1 MSTSKRLNGHP
12 HAHTHNWIEP
22 DTHWPTMC
30 TSLVLACSVSL
41 SLSFSSRSIRCIGKS
56 CLTSACTNRKL
67 IEFQQITIRV
77 FSCCLRA
84 RLQIFGNIQ
93 MQMQMTAWEETN
105 YYIGNSVSLSLL
117 QNIFYDRHFWFS
129 RLVVRLK
136 CFLQFLIG
144 ECVCACALLHK
155 IFAIRANES
164 SFLWMEWECM
174 DPSCEYMFLSL
185 ARSRLLCFLL
195 LLYPFNFHN
204 NLHTAILLSLHA
216 TDASAIHRLTLNLIA
231 LILQT
236 RIHSEPS
243 RKQINANWFKAF
255 LRANVKTHSNV
266 IKFSHSLSLAP
277 AIVATL
283 LFGSLRHCYC
293 SNWTQITGSYSHLLY
308 SSFFALFLP
317 IYR

>member
-1 MSTSKRLNGHP
+1 
-12 HAHTHNWIEP
+12 
-22 DTHWPTMC
+22 
-30 TSLVLACSVSL
+30 
-41 SLSFSSRSIRCIGKS
+41 
-56 CLTSACTNRKL
+56 
-67 IEFQQITIRV
+67 
-77 FSCCLRA
+77 
-84 RLQIFGNIQ
+84 
-93 MQMQMTAWEETN
+93 MQMTAWEETN

-283 LFGSLRHCYC
+283 LFGSLRHSYC

-308 SSFFALFLP
+308 SSFFLHYFGPFTGNKYYNTKYIQNTL
-317 IYR
+317 